1 MEPMRFAPRLLLFI
15 TCLAALPAPVAL
27 AVDGQGFEL
36 DGDLRKT
43 GGGVDWA
50 DLFDVVGSDV
60 PEPKA
65 SLPDG
70 FGTATF
76 VRDFKPGAS
85 GPDGTTFT
93 QGSKDTLAIG
103 GGWSCAKSNN
113 VGDKVDVVNAY
124 ATAFVNA
131 AGEVFLYF
139 ALERF
144 GNEGDSNL
152 GFWFTRDSG
161 VECEVVSGSA
171 KKFAGDHED
180 GDLLIV
186 AELTQGGDVDTIR
199 AYRWVD
205 NGVNAPFLNTTSIA
219 DGGECDTSDADP
231 GTGSGLDVCAI
242 VNPLTLTAYGAGK
255 DVPWATEA
263 KAGGSLGFAQFMEG
277 GINLTAAGLVGCFT
291 GFLADTRQSP
301 GPQSDGSPLS
311 ASLADYAFGDFNLC
325 GIDVEKRCALGTA
338 QAPNPMVDADG
349 TSLLTRFDVTVTN
362 TGVAPVEDVHI
373 QEDASF
379 DAGESC
385 AITAIDGQAVTAV
398 PLAPGTPVRVAG
410 SIASQQSVV
419 ARVTCD
425 TLDNPFRNAVTAY
438 ADAAG
443 TPLNPASDQMED
455 DELCSVTVNPRLSVK
470 KACRGVRLVDVSG
483 VLSVEVEVGIEIE
496 NTGTEKLV
504 SVKVTDDQVAT
515 LQTVNANGDPVT
527 AFGGSLLPGQKAFFR
542 GRHVP
547 AQADGGATDP
557 GAATFSDRVEVEGR
571 GALSGTWLTPEP
583 FATASCPLCP
593 SCCEE

>member
-144 GNEGDSNL
+144 ANDGGANL

-171 KKFAGDHED
+171 RKFSGDHED
-180 GDLLIV
+180 GDLLLV
-186 AELTQGGDVDTIR
+186 AELTQGGDVATIR

-205 NGVNAPFLNTTSIA
+205 NGVNTPFLNTTSIA
-219 DGGECDTSDADP
+219 AGGECDTSDADP
-231 GTGSGLDVCAI
+231 TTSSGFDVCAI
-242 VNPLTLTAYGAGK
+242 VNERTLTAYGAGK

-301 GPQSDGSPLS
+301 GPQSDGS
-311 ASLADYAFGDFNLC
+311 
-325 GIDVEKRCALGTA
+325 
-338 QAPNPMVDADG
+338 Q
-349 TSLLTRFDVTVTN
+349 
-362 TGVAPVEDVHI
+362 
-373 QEDASF
+373 
-379 DAGESC
+379 
-385 AITAIDGQAVTAV
+385 
-398 PLAPGTPVRVAG
+398 
-410 SIASQQSVV
+410 
-419 ARVTCD
+419 
-425 TLDNPFRNAVTAY
+425 
-438 ADAAG
+438 
-443 TPLNPASDQMED
+443 
-455 DELCSVTVNPRLSVK
+455 
-470 KACRGVRLVDVSG
+470 
-483 VLSVEVEVGIEIE
+483 
-496 NTGTEKLV
+496 
-504 SVKVTDDQVAT
+504 
-515 LQTVNANGDPVT
+515 
-527 AFGGSLLPGQKAFFR
+527 
-542 GRHVP
+542 
-547 AQADGGATDP
+547 
-557 GAATFSDRVEVEGR
+557 
-571 GALSGTWLTPEP
+571 
-583 FATASCPLCP
+583 
-593 SCCEE
+593 

>member
-1 MEPMRFAPRLLLFI
+1 MRFAPRLLLLI
-15 TCLAALPAPVAL
+15 TCLALLPAPVR
-27 AVDGQGFEL
+27 AVDGEGFEL
-36 DGDLRKT
+36 DGDLRRT

-50 DLFDVVGSDV
+50 DLFDVVGTDV
-60 PEPKA
+60 PEPRA

-93 QGSKDTLAIG
+93 QGSKDTLSIA

-144 GNEGDSNL
+144 GNDGDSNL

-161 VECEVVSGSA
+161 VECEVASGSA
-171 KKFAGDHED
+171 KKFSGDHED

-199 AYRWVD
+199 AYRWMD
-205 NGVNAPFLNTTSIA
+205 DGVTTPYLDTSSIA
-219 DGGECDTSDADP
+219 AGGECDTSDADP
-231 GTGSGLDVCAI
+231 TTGSGLDVCAI
-242 VNPLTLTAYGAGK
+242 VNHATLTAHGPGK
-255 DVPWATEA
+255 DVPWLTET
-263 KAGGSLGFAQFMEG
+263 KAGDTLGFAQFMEG
-277 GINLTAAGLVGCFT
+277 GINLSAAGLVGCFT

-311 ASLADYAFGDFNLC
+311 AALADYAFGDFNLC
-325 GIDVEKRCALGTA
+325 GIDVEKRCAVGTA
-338 QAPNPMVDADG
+338 QAPNPAVDADG

-362 TGVAPVEDVHI
+362 TGVAPVENVRI

-385 AITAIDGQAVTAV
+385 AITALDGQPVTPV
-398 PLAPGTPVRVAG
+398 PLAAGAAVRVAD
-410 SIASQQSVV
+410 SIESQQSVV

-425 TLDNPFRNAVTAY
+425 SLDNPFRNAVTAY
-438 ADAAG
+438 AEAAG
-443 TPLNPASDQMED
+443 AALNPASDRMED
-455 DELCSVTVNPRLSVK
+455 DELCSVVVNPRLSVK
-470 KACRGVRLVDVSG
+470 KECRGVRLVDVSG

-527 AFGGSLLPGQKAFFR
+527 AFPGWLLPGQKAFFR

-547 AQADGGATDP
+547 SQADGGVTDP

-571 GALSGTWLTPEP
+571 GALSGTWLAPEP